1 MIGARPVRVIPGYA
15 SLMLDFPFDEVD
27 DDGPG
32 VWIMEE
38 RPPLREG
45 KVFVDYDER
54 SQIAEYLETAWVA
67 LNRAFR
73 GVWVPKALEL
83 GQVRE
88 YWDDSDIDELEVLTL
103 DANAAVE
110 RAWQVLSAVVE
121 AHTAQEETVLG
132 TDDD

>member
-1 MIGARPVRVIPGYA
+1 
-15 SLMLDFPFDEVD
+15 MLDFPFDEVD

-67 LNRAFR
+67 LDRAFR